1 MNERYQADRRLLLV
15 VAVLV
20 AVVSVAYL
28 AVGLSARSWQYALS
42 LRIPK
47 LLAMMVTGAAIAFS
61 TVTFQTI
68 TNNRPLTPYW
78 ASILPLGECGSSPFL
93 PANWSTPLIS

>member
-15 VAVLV
+15 LAVLV

-68 TNNRPLTPYW
+68 TNNRILTP
-78 ASILPLGECGSSPFL
+78 SIMGLDSLYLLVQIRQP
-93 PANWSTPLIS
+93 IR